1 MGDGRGGD
9 AGGEGGGD
17 AGGDGG
23 GEAAAV
29 GGGGDGGGEGGGAEG
44 DSGGGDAAAA
54 AGGGGLAEELE
65 GVADGGEA
73 REGEEVGEGDLDAI
87 FHLRNEM
94 SECYSII
101 SKDFQHQQYQKLP
114 IFPVKL
120 N

>member
-1 MGDGRGGD
+1 MR
-9 AGGEGGGD
+9 
-17 AGGDGG
+17 GDGG
-23 GEAAAV
+23 GADRV
-29 GGGGDGGGEGGGAEG
+29 GQPRQ
-44 DSGGGDAAAA
+44 DARGR
-54 AGGGGLAEELE
+54 GGGGLAEELE

-73 REGEEVGEGDLDAI
+73 KEGEEVGEGDLDAI

-94 SECYSII
+94 SKCYSII